1 MKLLAIALDYDGTI
15 ARDNRLDD
23 RVRAA
28 IGEFC
33 SLLSNLFRKDG
44 IGSDVAHTSGPR
56 RKQCDGGIKIPAV
69 MGPAVASR

>member
-56 RKQCDGGIKIPAV
+56 KSNATVDLNSAV